1 MKRIILL
8 GLVVVIVVAL
18 WSGAWLWGAGQ
29 IEAYQKQFAAADGEA
44 NPKVTCGSFAV
55 GGYPFGFDVTCANL
69 TVTYQDTTVMGAG
82 LKASAEVYNPFFV
95 KLSAK
100 SPITIADD
108 FTGSQSRVDFSDA
121 EASARLDGWRIARI
135 SVIADTLVWNDT
147 VVGDRLI
154 ATAGHAEAHLIDVP
168 DKHDAKAG
176 LATLDEYVLVD
187 KLNAP
192 GFSISAGKA
201 TLEGEVS
208 NVSDDVRT
216 YGYGDLL
223 VRWQKANGMFTLRGL
238 KGEDGDR
245 NFNATGNLSLDSQGR
260 VQGQVR
266 LNSKGVV
273 EVISP
278 MIPDLYRGL
287 ITGAQAAD
295 GSYSQTINIAAGTAF
310 VGLVPAAVIPPLF

>member
-1 MKRIILL
+1 MKRIIIL
-8 GLVVVIVVAL
+8 GAVVVLVVAL
-18 WSGAWLWGAGQ
+18 WSAAWLWGAGQ
-29 IEAYQKQFAAADGEA
+29 IAAYEKQLASADGEA
-44 NPKVTCGSFAV
+44 SPKLTCGSFAV
-55 GGYPFGFDVTCANL
+55 GGYPFGFDVTCASL
-69 TVTYQDTTVMGAG
+69 TVAYQDTTVTAAG

-100 SPITIADD
+100 SPISIADD
-108 FTGSQSRVDFSDA
+108 FTGSRSRVDFGAA
-121 EASARLDGWRIARI
+121 EASARLDGWRIARV
-135 SVIADTLVWNDT
+135 SVVADDLKWNDT

-168 DKHDAKAG
+168 DRHDAKAG
-176 LATLDEYVLVD
+176 LATLDEYGLVD
-187 KLNAP
+187 KLNVP
-192 GFSISAGKA
+192 GLSIAAGKA
-201 TLEGEVS
+201 TFEGEIS
-208 NVSDDVRT
+208 NLSDDVRT
-216 YGYGDLL
+216 YGDPDVP

-260 VQGQVR
+260 VQGQIK

-273 EVISP
+273 EAIGP

-287 ITGAQAAD
+287 ITGVQAAD
-295 GSYSQTINIAAGTAF
+295 GSYSQTVNIAAGTAF